1 MAFVS
6 ADWTID
12 RQTGDIRYA
21 GDAHGGG
28 APSYVTVI
36 QLHRALQDFADDL
49 TSAGDDELDITDET
63 PSERSTDNIIT
74 LINNFNI
81 DDDAAEHIFDGS
93 IVQDGGDTI
102 YDGLLVV
109 GTVESGTQLQVVQD
123 NAILTNYWGTGLNDD
138 AAQNILLRIMVKVRA
153 DGADINGRILRVQS
167 RELGDSYG
175 EFTINGTARGNNVAA
190 VSTSSDLNN
199 QTAAG
204 TISGWSTISNT
215 EGLRLIDVDGNGTP
229 EEYYSEWNKG
239 DQTINELYEYTKW
252 IQRRGTSETIHGMNG
267 ELFRGVTHLFAYD
280 NENGTAPVTNATLAW
295 GTAVVYNNETVGNFS
310 VGEAIHEDTATPA
323 WKGRVLAVDDDGT
336 TGTLIVDVKSGT
348 VLTGES
354 FTGQTSGAKADV
366 NGTPTAVSGGGVM
379 TLLAVDDDGT
389 AGNLYVQLIKGTSPS
404 NDTRLYLS
412 TDATAFLDV
421 DGSVT
426 QRSISPAFIGQSTG
440 SAILGAFGLG
450 IEFADLTNSDLL
462 TDLSNTTRTPP
473 NNVTFTVGG
482 LVSGEDTVQVTN
494 FDAVTNIDY
503 DQLELDTTLDTDGI
517 TSVVVTAAIPTDTPS
532 SGYIR
537 VADDDGFFRRL
548 HYSSFSGSTFTVDS
562 TDGQED
568 FLGVNATAGNNVY
581 ITYIDIVATGTTA
594 SFTVVYDADRT
605 LFVRVRDGGGT
616 PIKTFE
622 TTASLTSSGGSST
635 AIRTS
640 DA

>member
-1 MAFVS
+1 
-6 ADWTID
+6 
-12 RQTGDIRYA
+12 
-21 GDAHGGG
+21 
-28 APSYVTVI
+28 
-36 QLHRALQDFADDL
+36 
-49 TSAGDDELDITDET
+49 
-63 PSERSTDNIIT
+63 
-74 LINNFNI
+74 
-81 DDDAAEHIFDGS
+81 
-93 IVQDGGDTI
+93 
-102 YDGLLVV
+102 
-109 GTVESGTQLQVVQD
+109 
-123 NAILTNYWGTGLNDD
+123 
-138 AAQNILLRIMVKVRA
+138 
-153 DGADINGRILRVQS
+153 
-167 RELGDSYG
+167 
-175 EFTINGTARGNNVAA
+175 
-190 VSTSSDLNN
+190 
-199 QTAAG
+199 
-204 TISGWSTISNT
+204 
-215 EGLRLIDVDGNGTP
+215 
-229 EEYYSEWNKG
+229 
-239 DQTINELYEYTKW
+239 
-252 IQRRGTSETIHGMNG
+252 MNG